1 MQYCLIARGTRNE
14 HQIWQGNPFGHVLN
28 VQPYCDNV
36 RQYNLSLHPCKH
48 ASCRILEN
56 GRGRG
61 VDSIVRRVFVRPDI
75 WDLGELRN
83 VSECFCRH
91 LGWLVSLWVRY
102 CWRLAMRYLRLE
114 WDISSLEWDISDR
127 LQTLCLYP
135 SMGWQWVIPS
145 RTTCKYLAC
154 PLMGNTS
161 PDLLQALALVALT
174 QILTQDPHSAWERG
188 KLSISNQNQNQVVS

>member
-1 MQYCLIARGTRNE
+1 MTRQSLL
-14 HQIWQGNPFGHVLN
+14 HHFGHVLN
-28 VQPYCDNV
+28 VQQYCDNV

-61 VDSIVRRVFVRPDI
+61 GVDSIVRGVFVRPDI

-114 WDISSLEWDISDR
+114 WGISSLEWDISDR

-135 SMGWQWVIPS
+135 SMGWEWVIPS
-145 RTTCKYLAC
+145 LTTCRHLAC

-161 PDLLQALALVALT
+161 PDLSQALALVALT